1 MLLVFI
7 LLCVAAFSQSAITI
21 PPTSVNA
28 TLGSTATF
36 TCSASTGV
44 IAWIV
49 NGLLLTEMT
58 TREITTSSAGNI
70 SDLHIPAT
78 EEYSNTEVTC
88 AVAILGGEDLYS
100 DPVVLQVQG
109 IPAAVSN
116 LTSANMTTAIFLI
129 WNAPPTLDITGV
141 DPDISY
147 CVNIS
152 VVTVADSNDSTPL
165 TTNCS
170 VYLPEFNFTMDYPNT
185 STSVIYE
192 FQVTPRNGA
201 GEGPTSAPVYGFF
214 NGSEIPMRIA
224 MLLVVHFTVCAVMYL
239 RSKVI

>member
-1 MLLVFI
+1 ME
-7 LLCVAAFSQSAITI
+7 Q
-21 PPTSVNA
+21 
-28 TLGSTATF
+28 
-36 TCSASTGV
+36 V
-44 IAWIV
+44 IC
-49 NGLLLTEMT
+49 LTW
-58 TREITTSSAGNI
+58 
-70 SDLHIPAT
+70 D
-78 EEYSNTEVTC
+78 
-88 AVAILGGEDLYS
+88 
-100 DPVVLQVQG
+100 
-109 IPAAVSN
+109 
-116 LTSANMTTAIFLI
+116 
-129 WNAPPTLDITGV
+129 APFTLDITGV

-214 NGSEIPMRIA
+214 SERELVMRQ
-224 MLLVVHFTVCAVMYL
+224 C
-239 RSKVI
+239 